1 MDEKVKEK
9 GKGFIGEFKEFIAR
23 GNVMDMAVG
32 IIIGAAFT
40 AIVTS
45 LVDDIISP
53 LIGLIV
59 QTDLS
64 KWAIKINEESSI
76 NYGAFI
82 SAIINFVLIA
92 LVVFLIIKGINKA
105 HSIAKKPE
113 ETPAPTTK
121 VCPFCKS
128 EIPIEATRC
137 AHCTSELPEEEPAEA

>member
-9 GKGFIGEFKEFIAR
+9 SKGFIGEFKEFIMR

-53 LIGLIV
+53 VIGLF
-59 QTDLS
+59 TSSDLANWS
-64 KWAIKINEESSI
+64 IKISEDLSI

-82 SAIINFVLIA
+82 SAIINFIIVA
-92 LVVFLIIKGINKA
+92 LVVFLLVKGINKLRNL
-105 HSIAKKPE
+105 KKAPE
-113 ETPAPTTK
+113 VEEAPTTK

-128 EIPIEATRC
+128 EIPIDATRC
-137 AHCTSELPEEEPAEA
+137 AHCTSELPEDNN